1 MMPPARKGKDA
12 TVGGRPSISVVVPAL
27 DEEQALPRILETL
40 LRQQG
45 APPFEVILADGGS
58 GDRTTALFSEITKA
72 WPEPR
77 PQNRLVRS
85 ERRGRAVQMNAG
97 ARAALGDV
105 LLFLHADTL
114 LPPEAL
120 AAVDTALR
128 DRRIVGG
135 GFRHRFD
142 ERGPILTAISIWA
155 TARARLTR
163 VHYGDQAMFVRRQ
176 VFDVLGGFQE
186 IPLFEDLRFAHALRR
201 AGRVVTVPLDVTTSA
216 RRLRECGVLRTGVQF
231 ATLRLRHALGTD
243 PVVLR
248 RGYPD
253 VR

>member
-1 MMPPARKGKDA
+1 
-12 TVGGRPSISVVVPAL
+12 
-27 DEEQALPRILETL
+27 
-40 LRQQG
+40 
-45 APPFEVILADGGS
+45 VILADGGS
-58 GDRTTALFSEITKA
+58 GDRTTALFSEITAA
-72 WPEPR
+72 WPGPR
-77 PQNRLVRS
+77 PRSQLVES
-85 ERRGRAVQMNAG
+85 ARRGRALQMNAG
-97 ARAALGDV
+97 ARAARGDV

-120 AAVDTALR
+120 AAVDAALR

-142 ERGPILTAISIWA
+142 ERGVILGTISLWS

-176 VFDVLGGFQE
+176 VFEALGGFQE
-186 IPLFEDLRFAHALRR
+186 IPLFEDLRFAQAMRR
-201 AGRVVTVPLDVTTSA
+201 AGRVVTVPLAVTTSA
-216 RRLRECGVLRTGVQF
+216 RRLRECGVLRTGLQF
-231 ATLRLRHALGTD
+231 AALRLRHALGAD
-243 PVVLR
+243 PGVLR